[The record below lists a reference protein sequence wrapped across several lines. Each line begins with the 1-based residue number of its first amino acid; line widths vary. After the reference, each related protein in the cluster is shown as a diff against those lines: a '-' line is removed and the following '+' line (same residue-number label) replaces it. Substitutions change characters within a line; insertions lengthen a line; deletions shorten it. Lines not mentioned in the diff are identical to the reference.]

1 ASHGPG
7 SRLGFLPA
15 ARRDRPQNDHGR
27 DRPRRRAR
35 APRPA
40 RADGRRA
47 YDCASDPR
55 PFKYALSG
63 PAVRTPPHAPASLI
77 ARPLEHGQKPSH
89 LNEIAVT
96 RVVAQTSAAMAFACR
111 NEPGLS
117 GEGAPTQSAR
127 GHDNPNEAWQNIA
140 KESFRK
146 EPPCWRKPKARNAS
160 MTTSGRMRTCA
171 NSSRGLN
178 ARARSL
184 ASKAPIGSSKWAR
197 WPKS

>member
-1 ASHGPG
+1 
-7 SRLGFLPA
+7 PA

-27 DRPRRRAR
+27 DRPRHRAR

-55 PFKYALSG
+55 PFKYTLSG
-63 PAVRTPPHAPASLI
+63 LAVRTPPHAPASVI
-77 ARPLEHGQKPSH
+77 AWPLEHGQNPSR

-96 RVVAQTSAAMAFACR
+96 RLVVQASAATAFACG
-111 NEPGLS
+111 NEPGLA
-117 GEGAPTQSAR
+117 GESAPTQGAC

-146 EPPCWRKPKARNAS
+146 GTPCWRKPK
-160 MTTSGRMRTCA
+160 
-171 NSSRGLN
+171 
-178 ARARSL
+178 
-184 ASKAPIGSSKWAR
+184 
-197 WPKS
+197 